1 MPESRQE
8 LRTKL
13 QKKLREL
20 FQFNAS
26 DLDFGIYRILNRKR
40 DEIEAFIE
48 EDLLHAIEKGLEEY
62 SQDDESQLD
71 ELKQEIKNTLGEQ
84 AFENGGLAE
93 QYENTPLGKKY
104 LQAKKKADKQEVGEE
119 IEKRIYQDLYTFF
132 SRYYDDGDFLTQRR
146 ISTRDSK
153 YAIPYNGEEVKL
165 HWANKDQYYIK
176 TGEHFANYKF
186 EANGLNVWFKV
197 QQAEVEKDNVKESDT
212 RYFVLRPEE
221 PVEIDEEND
230 TLTLWFEYR
239 PLKDEEE
246 EKWLEIYN
254 EAAGKSLKTIDRER
268 LCTAFDDWVRSEVT
282 GRWRDALSTM
292 PDDKEHSL
300 LYDKLNH
307 FTAKNTTDYFI
318 HKNLQEF
325 LEREL
330 EYYLKHE
337 VIQVDDFIK
346 ADSEQPLQTALTR
359 AKVVRGIAEKVITF
373 LSQIE
378 DFQKKLF
385 EKKKFVVDT
394 HYCMTLD
401 KVPEE
406 LYETI
411 LANEEQLA
419 YWEECYS
426 MGEWEKNLE
435 WNGEWTEAVLKSHP
449 YMMVDTKL
457 FEDDFKYELLA
468 SYDDLDE
475 ELDGLVLNS
484 ENFQGLNLVEN
495 KFSNGI
501 DCIYIDPP
509 YNTGDDGFIYK
520 DNYKSSSWLSLLN
533 QANIK
538 AKALMKSQASYF
550 ASCDENEFLN
560 FGNLL
565 NNTFSAKNHIETIT
579 WNKRV
584 PKNDKGIGNIHEY
597 IYLFVK
603 DYDYWKNNDSSFV
616 MKKEGIEEIYEF
628 IEKQKRQDN
637 SLDIARERLKKFY
650 KKQGYDRG
658 ITLYCELDPNYEIWG
673 KINMSWPNPNS
684 EGPRYEVINP
694 VTNEPVPIPKNG
706 WRWKEDTFRNAEQ
719 NGPTYVLPDGSM
731 MKGRIW
737 YANDTTTQ
745 PSSITYL
752 KEVESFLLRSI
763 ISLKSNG
770 SLVLENL
777 GLGGKVDYP
786 KPPKL
791 LEYLFYSIQNEDAL
805 ILDYFAG
812 SGTTAESIIKL
823 NQEYNEGRRY
833 FLIDL
838 DFRNCDVIKKRIQKT
853 VLSTDWKNGIPL
865 NLNKNEWQSHFL
877 KYQITE
883 FYDDC
888 LNNIDFK
895 KKDDVQQ
902 AMEFDDYLLK
912 YMLDFE
918 TKGVSATLLKDEA
931 FETPFDYELNI
942 QRGHESPVPEKV
954 DMVETFHYLIGLWV
968 QTLRRYEHQGRRY
981 IISKGEIRDEDA
993 IEDVLIVWR
1002 NSEDLDLDKE
1012 AEWITKEIIDD
1023 KTFDRIYVNG
1033 ASKIKDAEPTE
1044 ITFRE
1049 KMFEGVA

>member
-1 MPESRQE
+1 MSESRQE
-8 LRTKL
+8 LRIKL

-20 FQFNAS
+20 FQFNSS

-40 DEIEAFIE
+40 DEIEDFIE
-48 EDLLHAIEKGLEEY
+48 QDLLDAIEEGLKEY
-62 SQDDESQLD
+62 SQDDVSQLD

-93 QYENTPLGKKY
+93 QYQETPLGKKY
-104 LQAKKKADKQEVGEE
+104 LQAKEKADKQEVGEE

-186 EANGLNVWFKV
+186 EANGVNIWFKV

-212 RYFVLRPEE
+212 RYFVLRRDDPI
-221 PVEIDEEND
+221 EIDEEND

-246 EKWLEIYN
+246 EEWLEIYN
-254 EAAGKSLKTIDRER
+254 EVAGKSLKTIDRER

-300 LYDKLNH
+300 LYEKLNH

-385 EKKKFVVDT
+385 EKRKFVVDT
-394 HYCMTLD
+394 HYCVTLD

-406 LYETI
+406 LYEVI
-411 LANEEQLA
+411 LKNEEQLA
-419 YWEECYS
+419 YWEDYYS
-426 MGEWEKNLE
+426 MGQWEKKLE
-435 WNGEWTEAVLKSHP
+435 WNGEWTKAALKSHP
-449 YMMVDTKL
+449 YMMVDTKF

-468 SYDDLDE
+468 SYNDLDAVLE
-475 ELDGLVLNS
+475 GLLINGD
-484 ENFQGLNLVEN
+484 NFQALRLIGD
-495 KFSNGI
+495 KFSNKVQAL
-501 DCIYIDPP
+501 YLDPP
-509 YNTGDDGFIYK
+509 YNSEASEIIYK
-520 DNYKSSSWLSLLN
+520 NNFKHSSWLSLITTRFDVTKKCLKDSGILCITIDDNEIHRLVYALDDYFGKNNHLGTVPIRNNPQGRSTVKGFSINHEYGIFYNVGDDNSGVGRLDHTQEQKERYSEIDDEGRRYLWENFRKTGTDSQRNDRPKQFYPIYTDGSSVRIPDMEWNDRKEEWIIKEEPNTDEEIVLPIDSNNNERVWKWGIERTKNQLSEIKVESKGEDTYEIYRTNYLN
-533 QANIK
+533 EAGSLPNTWWSE
-538 AKALMKSQASYF
+538 AKYAAGSH
-550 ASCDENEFLN
+550 
-560 FGNLL
+560 GTNLL
-565 NNTFSAKNHIETIT
+565 TSLFGKGHEFSF
-579 WNKRV
+579 
-584 PKNDKGIGNIHEY
+584 PKS
-597 IYLFVK
+597 IYAV
-603 DYDYWKNNDSSFV
+603 
-616 MKKEGIEEIYEF
+616 
-628 IEKQKRQDN
+628 
-637 SLDIARERLKKFY
+637 
-650 KKQGYDRG
+650 
-658 ITLYCELDPNYEIWG
+658 
-673 KINMSWPNPNS
+673 
-684 EGPRYEVINP
+684 
-694 VTNEPVPIPKNG
+694 
-706 WRWKEDTFRNAEQ
+706 ED
-719 NGPTYVLPDGSM
+719 
-731 MKGRIW
+731 
-737 YANDTTTQ
+737 
-745 PSSITYL
+745 
-752 KEVESFLLRSI
+752 
-763 ISLKSNG
+763 SLKVCDLN
-770 SLVLENL
+770 
-777 GLGGKVDYP
+777 KKD
-786 KPPKL
+786 
-791 LEYLFYSIQNEDAL
+791 FA
-805 ILDYFAG
+805 LDYFAG
-812 SGTTAESIIKL
+812 SGTTGHA
-823 NQEYNEGRRY
+823 
-833 FLIDL
+833 
-838 DFRNCDVIKKRIQKT
+838 V
-853 VLSTDWKNGIPL
+853 L
-865 NLNKNEWQSHFL
+865 NLNKEDNGDRNYLLVEMGKYFNTVLKPRLQKVVFSDNWKDGIPQDKDGQSHAF
-877 KYQITE
+877 KYHFIE
-883 FYDDC
+883 SYEDA

-895 KKDDVQQ
+895 DQDDVQQ

-918 TKGVSATLLKDEA
+918 TKGVSATLLKDGA

-942 QRGHESPVPEKV
+942 QRGHESPDLEKV

-968 QTLRRYEHQGRRY
+968 QTLRRYEHQGKKY

-993 IEDVLIVWR
+993 IEDVLVVWR
-1002 NSEDLDLDKE
+1002 NTEELDLDEE
-1012 AEWITKEIIDD
+1012 AEWITEEIIDD
-1023 KTFDRIYVNG
+1023 NTYDRIYVNSV
-1033 ASKIKDAEPTE
+1033 SKIKGAEPTE

>member
-20 FQFNAS
+20 FQFNKS
-26 DLDFGIYRILNRKR
+26 DLNFGIYRILNRKR
-40 DEIEAFIE
+40 DEIEAFIK
-48 EDLLHAIEKGLEEY
+48 EDLLNAIEKGLEEY
-62 SQDDESQLD
+62 TQDDESQLD

-186 EANGLNVWFKV
+186 EANGLDVWFKV

-212 RYFVLRPEE
+212 RYFVLRPDD
-221 PVEIDEEND
+221 PIEIDEEKD

-300 LYDKLNH
+300 LYEKLNH

-325 LEREL
+325 LDREL

-337 VIQVDDFIK
+337 VIKVDDFIK

-359 AKVVRGIAEKVITF
+359 AKVVRGIAEKIITF

-394 HYCMTLD
+394 HYCVTLD

-411 LANEEQLA
+411 LENEKQLA

-426 MGEWEKNLE
+426 MDEWEKNLE

-449 YMMVDTKL
+449 YMMVDTKF
-457 FEDDFKYELLA
+457 FEDDFKYEVLA
-468 SYDDLDE
+468 CFDDLDE
-475 ELDGLVLNS
+475 ELGGLLIHG
-484 ENFQGLNLVEN
+484 ENFQGISVLNG
-495 KFSNGI
+495 KFGNVK
-501 DCIYIDPP
+501 CIYIDPP
-509 YNTGDDGFIYK
+509 YNAKSSEILYK
-520 DNYKSSSWLSLLN
+520 NNFKHSSWLSMMENRLSN
-533 QANIK
+533 
-538 AKALMKSQASYF
+538 AKSLMDEDGCAII
-550 ASCDENEFLN
+550 AIDENE
-560 FGNLL
+560 
-565 NNTFSAKNHIETIT
+565 
-579 WNKRV
+579 
-584 PKNDKGIGNIHEY
+584 
-597 IYLFVK
+597 
-603 DYDYWKNNDSSFV
+603 
-616 MKKEGIEEIYEF
+616 
-628 IEKQKRQDN
+628 
-637 SLDIARERLKKFY
+637 RERLSALIDTLFPSYEKTCISVVHNPAGVQGNNFSYSHESAFFIFPSGGEYIGYTERKDPLVSPLRDWGGTSPRELAKNCFYPIIVEDNEIVEFGEVCDEDFHPEAANVKHGDKTYIYPIDSKGVERKWVFSRNSVEKNQDQLFLKEQDGDVVVMRKKTKRKY
-650 KKQGYDRG
+650 RTVWTDKKYYANIYGSRLLSHLFG
-658 ITLYCELDPNYEIWG
+658 
-673 KINMSWPNPNS
+673 
-684 EGPRYEVINP
+684 
-694 VTNEPVPIPKNG
+694 
-706 WRWKEDTFRNAEQ
+706 EQ
-719 NGPTYVLPDGSM
+719 NFSFPKSVHTVEDSVSAITSVRKDGS
-731 MKGRIW
+731 
-737 YANDTTTQ
+737 Y
-745 PSSITYL
+745 
-752 KEVESFLLRSI
+752 V
-763 ISLKSNG
+763 
-770 SLVLENL
+770 
-777 GLGGKVDYP
+777 
-786 KPPKL
+786 
-791 LEYLFYSIQNEDAL
+791 
-805 ILDYFAG
+805 LDYFAG
-812 SGTTAESIIKL
+812 SGTTGHA
-823 NQEYNEGRRY
+823 
-833 FLIDL
+833 
-838 DFRNCDVIKKRIQKT
+838 V
-853 VLSTDWKNGIPL
+853 L
-865 NLNKNEWQSHFL
+865 NLNREDDGNRKYIQIEMGQYFDTVLKPRLQKVVFSNNWKDGIPQDKDGQSHAF
-877 KYQITE
+877 KYHFIE
-883 FYDDC
+883 SYEDA

-895 KKDDVQQ
+895 NKNEIQQ
-902 AMEFDDYLLK
+902 AMEFDDYMLK

-931 FETPFDYELNI
+931 FKTPFDYELNI
-942 QRGHESPVPEKV
+942 QRGHESPTPEKV
-954 DMVETFHYLIGLWV
+954 DLVETFHYLIGLWV
-968 QTLRRYEHQGRRY
+968 QTLRSYEHQGRKY

-993 IEDVLIVWR
+993 IEDVLVVWR
-1002 NSEDLDLDKE
+1002 HTEDLDLDEE
-1012 AEWITKEIIDD
+1012 ADWISKEIIEDQ
-1023 KTFDRIYVNG
+1023 TFDRIYVNG